1 MNGLHDQSF
10 RQLLFGFFAAIN
22 FASFL
27 HLIMFEMFTEIAF
40 QSKQTAAVHVVFIL
54 A

>member
-1 MNGLHDQSF
+1 MNGSHDQSF
-10 RQLLFGFFAAIN
+10 QQLLFGFFAAIN

-27 HLIMFEMFTEIAF
+27 HLVMFEMFTEIAF
-40 QSKQTAAVHVVFIL
+40 QSKQTAAVVLIL